1 MTLLKIISKEKATG
15 GVAAVYQL
23 MEDRIRFIPNI
34 VKLHSASPDFFEKF
48 MAITG
53 YYTDHPTLDPV
64 LVSYIR
70 LLISNMEG
78 ADYCVRLQSAVLNN
92 YQIEKE
98 DIRNACEDYYKINM
112 DAKGRLLLCFVMD
125 MMYDKL
131 SDTEGRMH
139 ALSTAGWS
147 EKDIYEASMLAGI
160 QKGVTKV
167 IKGFEVEFDF

>member
-1 MTLLKIISKEKATG
+1 MTLLKTISKEEAKG
-15 GVAAVYQL
+15 SVAAVYQM
-23 MEDRIRFIPNI
+23 MEDRVKFIPNV
-34 VKLHSASPDFFEKF
+34 VKLHSASPEFFEKF

-78 ADYCVRLQSAVLNN
+78 ANYCVRLQSAVLNN
-92 YQIEKE
+92 YQVNKE
-98 DIRNACEDYYKINM
+98 DITDACTNYGNINL
-112 DAKGRLLLCFVMD
+112 DTKRKLLLCFVMD

-131 SDTEGRMH
+131 TNTKENIAELTE
-139 ALSTAGWS
+139 AGWT
-147 EKDIYEASMLAGI
+147 EKDIYEACMLGAV

-167 IKGFEVEFDF
+167 IKGFEVDFDF